1 MGGEGKDGSVKQ
13 YRVARSRLQHGYL
26 LGGVLI
32 AFGVLILT
40 VLGAAIPDSAL
51 IGLAH
56 LAVGAGVIAWTL
68 RIARD
73 PAPRLVLDADGVW
86 YREWGTRAI
95 PWEQI
100 GDVYTSGSR
109 MSSAVCVEVRDAER
123 LLAIVPAGDRQK
135 FKANRLV
142 NLPRLFIPNN
152 AVDAPL
158 DALLGDIRAGAAHF
172 RGARPAARAT

>member
-1 MGGEGKDGSVKQ
+1 MSDSQQAGEHRRE
-13 YRVARSRLQHGYL
+13 YRISRSRLQHGYL
-26 LGGVLI
+26 LGGVLMV
-32 AFGVLILT
+32 FGILILT
-40 VLGAAIPDSAL
+40 VLSAAIPDSGL

-56 LAVGAGVIAWTL
+56 LAVGGGVIGWAL

-86 YREWGTRAI
+86 YRDWGTRAI

-100 GDVYTSGSR
+100 GSVYTSGSR
-109 MSSAVCVEVRDAER
+109 MNSSVCVEVRDAER

-135 FKANRLV
+135 FKTNRLV

-158 DALLGDIRAGAAHF
+158 DALLEDIRTGAAHYG
-172 RGARPAARAT
+172 R